1 MWLRDCVET
10 ACQTRYQTSKMRSMA
25 GVTHLQE
32 FEGHAKYGATS
43 YKGRMGERQ
52 DKQVA
57 GDACCP

>member
-1 MWLRDCVET
+1 
-10 ACQTRYQTSKMRSMA
+10 MRSMA

-57 GDACCP
+57 GDACCPYSRLHKKVQVNISRNIVCE

>member
-1 MWLRDCVET
+1 
-10 ACQTRYQTSKMRSMA
+10 MRSMA

>member
-1 MWLRDCVET
+1 
-10 ACQTRYQTSKMRSMA
+10 MRSMA

-57 GDACCP
+57 DDACCVFETVTLKTVRS